1 MLHHSRRVTA
11 VLASLVMTLA
21 VRAPV
26 AEGLAIAPTFD
37 ASITGDT
44 KAAAIEGVIN
54 QSINI
59 YQSLFADA
67 ITVPILFRYSTTGP
81 DGRTFGGLAQSITGV
96 YDVSWNSFTGALVA
110 DAKTTNDAT
119 ANASLP
125 ASPLSGIIDPSSANG
140 RAVGLNTPPAE
151 FVNGRGPFDGIVTLN
166 SAQPFQ
172 FTRPV
177 GPTMFDAQRSVEHEI
192 NEVLGLGSF
201 LNVPGISLRPQDLFA
216 WSAPGTR
223 NLTSSGSRYFSI
235 DGGTTNI
242 VGFNQDA
249 SGDFGD
255 WLSANCPQSNPFVQ
269 NAFVCAGQASDVS
282 ISSPEAINLDVIGY
296 DLIAGTESVP
306 EPATIIPLLAA
317 VVTLAAVT
325 KRRASAG

>member
-140 RAVGLNTPPAE
+140 RAVGLNTPPAM
-151 FVNGRGPFDGIVTLN
+151 FANGSVGAGGPYDGIVTLN

-177 GPTMFDAQRSVEHEI
+177 GPTMFDAQRSV
-192 NEVLGLGSF
+192 V
-201 LNVPGISLRPQDLFA
+201 RM
-216 WSAPGTR
+216 
-223 NLTSSGSRYFSI
+223 
-235 DGGTTNI
+235 
-242 VGFNQDA
+242 VGARHQ
-249 SGDFGD
+249 
-255 WLSANCPQSNPFVQ
+255 
-269 NAFVCAGQASDVS
+269 
-282 ISSPEAINLDVIGY
+282 
-296 DLIAGTESVP
+296 
-306 EPATIIPLLAA
+306 EPH
-317 VVTLAAVT
+317 V
-325 KRRASAG
+325 